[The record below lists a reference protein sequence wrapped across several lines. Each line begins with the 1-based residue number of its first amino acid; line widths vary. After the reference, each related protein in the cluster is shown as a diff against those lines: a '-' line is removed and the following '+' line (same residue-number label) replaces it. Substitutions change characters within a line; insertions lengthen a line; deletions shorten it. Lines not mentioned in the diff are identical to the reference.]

1 MDNIALEVNN
11 VHVKYKK
18 NLDLT
23 IIKNKKNKW
32 FEALKGVS
40 FKVNKGEIY
49 GIIGRNGSGK
59 TTLLRTI
66 AGIFAPNIGEV
77 VVDKNK
83 ISLLSLGLGFNNDL
97 SGRKNIYLTGLL
109 TGFDFK
115 YIAEKEEEIIDFSE
129 LNEFIDMPVK
139 NYSSG
144 MYSKLAFAIASV
156 LNTDILLIDEVF
168 SVGDE
173 YFKKKSYKKMMEL
186 ISDKEKTVIMVS
198 HSVEKLVHICNKIIW
213 LDNGLVMDIDTP
225 NVVIPKYLSFMNEEG
240 KIVNEWS

>member
-240 KIVNEWS
+240 KIVNE

>member
-18 NLDLT
+18 NLDST

-198 HSVEKLVHICNKIIW
+198 HSVERLVHICNKIIW

-240 KIVNEWS
+240 KIVNE

>member
-115 YIAEKEEEIIDFSE
+115 YIAEKEEIIDFSE

-240 KIVNEWS
+240 KIVNE

>member
-173 YFKKKSYKKMMEL
+173 YFKKKSYKKMMDL
-186 ISDKEKTVIMVS
+186 ISNKEKTVIMVS

-240 KIVNEWS
+240 KIVNE

>member
-198 HSVEKLVHICNKIIW
+198 HSVERLVHICNKIIW

-240 KIVNEWS
+240 KIVNE

>member
-1 MDNIALEVNN
+1 M
-11 VHVKYKK
+11 
-18 NLDLT
+18 
-23 IIKNKKNKW
+23 
-32 FEALKGVS
+32 
-40 FKVNKGEIY
+40 
-49 GIIGRNGSGK
+49 
-59 TTLLRTI
+59 LRTI

-240 KIVNEWS
+240 KIVNE

>member
-1 MDNIALEVNN
+1 M
-11 VHVKYKK
+11 
-18 NLDLT
+18 
-23 IIKNKKNKW
+23 
-32 FEALKGVS
+32 KGVS

-173 YFKKKSYKKMMEL
+173 YFKKK
-186 ISDKEKTVIMVS
+186 T
-198 HSVEKLVHICNKIIW
+198 
-213 LDNGLVMDIDTP
+213 
-225 NVVIPKYLSFMNEEG
+225 
-240 KIVNEWS
+240 